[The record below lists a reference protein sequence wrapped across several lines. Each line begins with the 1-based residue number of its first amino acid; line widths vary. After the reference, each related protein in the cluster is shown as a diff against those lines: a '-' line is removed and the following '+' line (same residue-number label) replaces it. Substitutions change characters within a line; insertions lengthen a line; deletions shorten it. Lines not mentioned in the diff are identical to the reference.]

1 MKLFGMV
8 ATLDMLPCLGGIM
21 DALTGLPR
29 RIEYCHRRF
38 DSFFEMLLKEHLD
51 LAMQRSEQDIID
63 VLLSLSNDEKVHFS
77 PNKEN
82 IKAVLMVRRA
92 WQVAL
97 VSHTLF
103 FFFYGITIHTF
114 FFVSYPANPNY

>member
-8 ATLDMLPCLGGIM
+8 ATLDMLPWPGRIM

-29 RIEYCHRRF
+29 RIEYCHSRF

-77 PNKEN
+77 PNKEH
-82 IKAVLMVRRA
+82 IKAVLMVRHGR
-92 WQVAL
+92 WHL
-97 VSHTLF
+97 FPTLYFFLLWNYDIHFFCVSNL
-103 FFFYGITIHTF
+103 
-114 FFVSYPANPNY
+114 ANPNY